1 MTQHARPKPRLSR
14 GLFYLI
20 VIGLILLGIA
30 GFVFSQ
36 RGSESAV
43 NIASGEPRPMPVTS
57 AKVQYSDNLIIHEN
71 YTGLV
76 SARRSSAL
84 GFETGG
90 VVKSIFVDI
99 GDQVKT
105 GDKLSELDVRTLN
118 ANLLA
123 AKANKAEAQAA
134 LKIAK
139 TTVERQA
146 ALEEKGLLSPQ
157 RYDEASAQTEAAIA
171 RLSAAEAQIDAL
183 NVRLALS
190 RLDAPFDGVISR
202 RFLDEGSI
210 AAPGQAIVQI
220 VESGVLEATI
230 GVPSDLARNLKS
242 GDSYTLKIDGKT
254 HSATL
259 RPLSG
264 VIEASQRTVPAVF
277 ELGPENTSVY
287 PGAVARL
294 ELEQK
299 LSETGFWLPVS
310 AMTEADRGL
319 WSVYAVI
326 KNDDGA
332 QIIEKRLVDLVHAEA
347 NRAFVR
353 GALEDGDVYV
363 SEGLH
368 RLTAGMKVAP
378 VKSKSLEPWAH

>member
-1 MTQHARPKPRLSR
+1 MTQHTRPKPRLSR

-30 GFVFSQ
+30 GFVLSQ

-43 NIASGEPRPMPVTS
+43 NIASVEPRPMPVTT
-57 AKVQYSDNLIIHEN
+57 ARVEFSDNLVIHEN

-90 VVKSIFVDI
+90 TVKSIRVDV
-99 GDQVKT
+99 GDQVKA
-105 GDKLSELDVRTLN
+105 GDKLAELDIRTIN

-123 AKANKAEAQAA
+123 AKATKAEAEAA
-134 LKIAK
+134 LKIAEA
-139 TTVERQA
+139 TVGRQA

-157 RYDEASAQTEAAIA
+157 RYDEASAQSEAATA

-190 RLDAPFDGVISR
+190 SLRAPFDGVVSR

-220 VESGVLEATI
+220 VEAGVLEATI
-230 GVPSDLARNLKS
+230 GVPSSLARELKP
-242 GDSYTLKIDGKT
+242 GESYMLKIDGKL
-254 HSATL
+254 HPGTL

-264 VIEASQRTVPAVF
+264 VIGASQRTIPAVF
-277 ELGPENTSVY
+277 ELVPEDGSVY

-294 ELEQK
+294 ELEQS

-326 KNDDGA
+326 KRDDGV
-332 QIIEKRLVDLVHAEA
+332 QIIEKRLVDLIHAEA
-347 NRAFVR
+347 NRAFVQ
-353 GALEDGDVYV
+353 GALQEGDIYV

-368 RLTAGMKVAP
+368 RLTAGMKVDP
-378 VKSKSLEPWAH
+378 VQTADPIQGVR